1 MRDDVMS
8 YGHQGA
14 VSSITLAALED
25 LGFYVANYS
34 AAHCMSWG
42 YQQGRTAFRSRPSH
56 TRTELDGHKQRV
68 PCRLRVRAVALQR
81 GERPKASNEERCE
94 RERLSWGS
102 ALGTDR

>member
-56 TRTELDGHKQRV
+56 TRTVARRPQTTCT
-68 PCRLRVRAVALQR
+68 CRLRVRAFALQR

-94 RERLSWGS
+94 RERLSWRS
-102 ALGTDR
+102 ALGTER

>member
-56 TRTELDGHKQRV
+56 TCT
-68 PCRLRVRAVALQR
+68 VAR
-81 GERPKASNEERCE
+81 RPQTTCT
-94 RERLSWGS
+94 L
-102 ALGTDR
+102 